1 MGEIC
6 ISALRV
12 KKYIT
17 RLDSLGTI
25 KPPIETCTKVMMPKY
40 LLTSCNTLKHFSS
53 NFYHFC
59 NGYVYTFQFSVI
71 LKENKSEGKY
81 NSPES

>member
-1 MGEIC
+1 MYQ
-6 ISALRV
+6 SYDAKVLT
-12 KKYIT
+12 YI
-17 RLDSLGTI
+17 
-25 KPPIETCTKVMMPKY
+25 M
-40 LLTSCNTLKHFSS
+40 CNTLKHFSF

-81 NSPES
+81 NAPES